1 MRGLDRRA
9 FSNRLA
15 ALRAERDMTQ
25 EQLAEAS
32 GVGVNSI
39 ARYESELNGPSLDAA
54 CKLAD
59 ALGCSLDV
67 LAGLTSITG

>member
-25 EQLAEAS
+25 EQLFCFN
-32 GVGVNSI
+32 VN
-39 ARYESELNGPSLDAA
+39 
-54 CKLAD
+54 
-59 ALGCSLDV
+59 
-67 LAGLTSITG
+67 